1 MMTPEER
8 KKMYEEY
15 MKKLKDSKK
24 KGNDAGNYET
34 SAPHMQNFIDCVRS
48 RENPIAVRIRFAVYR
63 ILPVS

>member
-24 KGNDAGNYET
+24 KGNDAGN
-34 SAPHMQNFIDCVRS
+34 
-48 RENPIAVRIRFAVYR
+48 
-63 ILPVS
+63 L